1 MLHDMVLTII
11 FILQVNLLSQV
22 QHPNILAM
30 IGFCPQLSCIVYEY
44 MHNGTLHDAL
54 FSTGRSW
61 KQKNQPLNWHARIR
75 IADEICSALGFLHK
89 VKPNPV
95 IHGNLKPS
103 KILLDRFNV
112 AKIYG
117 LKDPWSHDKPD
128 ITLDIRDFGNLVL
141 QLLSGKNWNTTKDT
155 ASTIENLDGTAGEWP
170 VDLAT
175 ELSEIATRCL
185 SKHGSAEEYIT
196 TMLVREIKDVKKRAD
211 QLVAKGELP
220 VPDEEAAGAEDL
232 CNVPGTFLCPIYQVI
247 YYQSSSAIL
256 TEPYYFIRYSHC
268 FKFAGCD
275 AESTSCCRWI
285 FLRIGSHRRVAE
297 NRTRCIT
304 HD

>member
-1 MLHDMVLTII
+1 MLHEMVLTII

-61 KQKNQPLNWHARIR
+61 KRKNQPLNWHARIR

-155 ASTIENLDGTAGEWP
+155 ASTIENLDDTAGEWP

-232 CNVPGTFLCPIYQVI
+232 CNIPGTFLCPIYQVI
-247 YYQSSSAIL
+247 YYQS
-256 TEPYYFIRYSHC
+256 
-268 FKFAGCD
+268 K
-275 AESTSCCRWI
+275 
-285 FLRIGSHRRVAE
+285 
-297 NRTRCIT
+297 
-304 HD
+304 